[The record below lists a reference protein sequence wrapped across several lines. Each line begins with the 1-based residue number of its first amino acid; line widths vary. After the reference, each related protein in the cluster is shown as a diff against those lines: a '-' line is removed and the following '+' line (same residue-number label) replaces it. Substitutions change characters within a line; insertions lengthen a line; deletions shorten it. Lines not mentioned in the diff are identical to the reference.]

1 MPLIDWSAPL
11 SVGIAQ
17 FDRDHHVIL
26 DLINELF
33 DAVQA
38 GRGREALGDTL
49 NRLFDY
55 TKTHMIA
62 EENILE
68 TYGYPDLAAHRLEH
82 EALARHI
89 LEIRQRY
96 NAGAT
101 TPMCM
106 EVLTLMKKWLIEH
119 IQGTD
124 KGYQTFLNARGLS

>member
-1 MPLIDWSAPL
+1 MPMMDWDARF

-17 FDRDHHVIL
+17 FDRDHHVII

-38 GRGREALGDTL
+38 GRGQEALGQTL
-49 NRLFDY
+49 NRLLNY

-62 EENILE
+62 EEKSLE
-68 TYGYPDLAAHRLEH
+68 TYAHRLEH
-82 EALARHI
+82 EALAHQI
-89 LEIRQRY
+89 FEIRQRY
-96 NAGAT
+96 NAGAA

-124 KGYQTFLNARGLS
+124 KHYQDFLNAQGLF